1 MVKKTV
7 LSNGLT
13 VISEYYPRV
22 PSFALSY
29 TFKNGSGIENVNNNG
44 IHHLIEHM
52 IFKGSKKYTLKN
64 IASVSDRLGGQLNAF
79 TGKEITQFYLKAVDD
94 KLEESFDLL
103 TDIVF
108 NSKFDVYEFK
118 KEMNVILQEI
128 KESEDDPDSYA
139 FDLFYK
145 NSFKLSGIGLPITGS
160 VDSVSSLTR
169 DDVFKYYKENYIPEN
184 VILSC
189 VGNIE
194 HDVLMDLVRSNFET
208 EVKSKP
214 RYSFPIDPGFLY
226 NFNIKKREDLNQ
238 LYSIIGFNGIS
249 AKDPEKYKYL
259 IYNDIL
265 GSGMSSRLFQSIR
278 EDKGLAYTVSSF
290 LDTYR
295 DYGFQLIYSVM
306 ESENFPEYYKTVTNE
321 MNKLKETGVK
331 ADEFENSKDHLKS
344 SLILSLESNLSK
356 MRFNVNQEIYYNREL
371 DIHNIISRINSI
383 DLEEFNLYLTEKI
396 NPEKNAI
403 LLYGAVGEID
413 INVFTENR

>member
-1 MVKKTV
+1 LKKTV
-7 LSNGLT
+7 LECGLT

-64 IASVSDRLGGQLNAF
+64 IASISDRLGGQLNAF
-79 TGKEITQFYLKAVDD
+79 TSKEVTQFYLKAVDD

-145 NSFKLSGIGLPITGS
+145 NSFKLSGVGLPIAGS

-169 DDVFKYYKENYIPEN
+169 DDVFKYYKENYVPEN

-194 HDVLMDLVRSNFET
+194 HDVLMDLVRSNFKT
-208 EVKSKP
+208 DVKAKP
-214 RYSFPIDPGFLY
+214 KYSFPIDPGFLY
-226 NFNIKKREDLNQ
+226 NFNIKRREDLNQ
-238 LYSIIGFNGIS
+238 LYSIIGFKGIS

-306 ESENFPEYYKTVTNE
+306 ESENFPKYYKTVANE
-321 MNKLKETGVK
+321 MIKLKETGVK

-383 DLEEFNLYLTEKI
+383 DLEKFNFYLSEII

-413 INVFTENR
+413 INTFTKNR